1 MPFIELTQQI
11 KVIDST
17 VVDDAMS
24 ETSTNPV
31 QNRVITDAL
40 ADKADD
46 DRVDELESKL
56 QWIELE

>member
-1 MPFIELTQQI
+1 
-11 KVIDST
+11 
-17 VVDDAMS
+17 MS